1 MNEQRT
7 DAETLKY
14 QLKMAGLALADVA
27 ESVGVSC
34 SLVSKV
40 IHRSRSSESVQE
52 FIAKQLGTSVEE
64 LFGTD
69 KPKKE
74 NPDE

>member
-1 MNEQRT
+1 MDEQRT

-14 QLKMAGLALADVA
+14 QLKMAGFALSDVA
-27 ESVGVSC
+27 ESVGVSR

-40 IHRSRSSESVQE
+40 IHRSRSSEPVQE
-52 FIAKQLGTSVEE
+52 FIAKQIGKSVGE

>member
-27 ESVGVSC
+27 ESVGVSR

-40 IHRSRSSESVQE
+40 IHRSRSSEPVQE

-74 NPDE
+74 NSDE